1 MELIAGGILLIIL
14 SLSGTPLFAVIAALG
29 LLAFHFAGI
38 DAAAFVVELHRLAD
52 FPALIAVP
60 LFTFAG
66 HVLSD
71 SRAPQ
76 LLINLVQALFGW
88 VRGGLAIVV
97 LCTAAV
103 FTAFT
108 GASGVTIIA
117 LGGLLYP
124 SLLKHGYPEKFSLGL
139 MTTSGSLGLLFPPS
153 LPIILYALVA
163 KISVNTLFLAGVVP
177 GVLLVVVLALYS
189 IRVGTAAKVD
199 RIPFSPGGVWQTVKE
214 SIWEIPLPF
223 LIVGGIYGGVFTATE
238 ASVVTAVYVL
248 VVEVFVRK
256 DVSMVRDVPRIIRET
271 MVLVGAI
278 FVMLGSAMGLTNY
291 LVDQEVPRALFHVLS
306 EYVNN
311 KYVFLLILNI
321 ALLGVNML
329 EVFSAIIVIVP
340 LIIPVAL
347 GYGID
352 PVHLGVMFLLNL
364 EIGYMIPPLAL
375 NIFLSGFK
383 FNKTPPEVYRAVMPF
398 LVILLAVLLLITY
411 VPQLSLILA
420 TGASNQGAAQRY
432 LLN

>member
-1 MELIAGGILLIIL
+1 MELIVGGLVLLML
-14 SLSGTPLFAVIAALG
+14 SLSGTPLFAIMAAIG
-29 LLAFHFAGI
+29 LLAFSAAGI
-38 DAAAFVVELHRLAD
+38 DTAAFVAELHRLAD

-76 LLINLVQALFGW
+76 RLINLVQALFGW
-88 VRGGLAIVV
+88 ARGGLAIVV

-124 SLLKHGYPEKFSLGL
+124 SLLKHGYPERFSLGL

-177 GVLLVVVLALYS
+177 GLLLVVVLSLYS
-189 IRVGTAAKVD
+189 VKVGIAAKVD
-199 RIPFSPGGVWQTVKE
+199 RIPFSPIGVWGAIKDSV
-214 SIWEIPLPF
+214 WEIPLPF
-223 LIVGGIYGGVFTATE
+223 LIVVGIYGGVFTATE
-238 ASVVTAVYVL
+238 ASVVTAVYALIIEGV
-248 VVEVFVRK
+248 VRK
-256 DVSMVRDVPRIIRET
+256 DLSIVRDVPRIIRES

-278 FVMLGSAMGLTNY
+278 FLMLGSAMGLTNY
-291 LVDQEVPRALFHVLS
+291 LVDQEIPKALFNFIS

-311 KYVFLLILNI
+311 KYAFLIILNI
-321 ALLGVNML
+321 VLLGVNML

-340 LIIPVAL
+340 LIVPVAL
-347 GYGID
+347 VYGIN

-383 FNKTPPEVYRAVMPF
+383 FNKTPPEVYRAVVPF
-398 LVILLAVLLLITY
+398 LMILLAVLLLITY

-420 TGASNQGAAQRY
+420 TGASNQ
-432 LLN
+432 

>member
-1 MELIAGGILLIIL
+1 M
-14 SLSGTPLFAVIAALG
+14 
-29 LLAFHFAGI
+29 
-38 DAAAFVVELHRLAD
+38 
-52 FPALIAVP
+52 
-60 LFTFAG
+60 
-66 HVLSD
+66 
-71 SRAPQ
+71 
-76 LLINLVQALFGW
+76 
-88 VRGGLAIVV
+88 
-97 LCTAAV
+97 
-103 FTAFT
+103 
-108 GASGVTIIA
+108 
-117 LGGLLYP
+117 
-124 SLLKHGYPEKFSLGL
+124 
-139 MTTSGSLGLLFPPS
+139 
-153 LPIILYALVA
+153 
-163 KISVNTLFLAGVVP
+163 NTLFLAGVVP

-189 IRVGTAAKVD
+189 IQVGTAAKVD
-199 RIPFSPGGVWQTVKE
+199 RIPFSPGGVWRTVKE

-256 DVSMVRDVPRIIRET
+256 DVRMVRDVPRIIRES

-278 FVMLGSAMGLTNY
+278 FVMLGSAMGITNY

-321 ALLGVNML
+321 VLLGVNML

-340 LIIPVAL
+340 LIIPVTL

-420 TGASNQGAAQRY
+420 TGASNQ
-432 LLN
+432 